1 MTPEEPVNNLLYRAS
16 EVRAK
21 IGCGVTKF
29 YELINDGT
37 LDARRF
43 GSRTYITGESLERFV
58 KNLPSVRTPTMMKER
73 QEPQAGSGDP
83 QSGVEQSRRS
93 RFTSVA
99 ARPADAT

>member
-1 MTPEEPVNNLLYRAS
+1 MNNLLYRAS
-16 EVRAK
+16 EARAA

-43 GSRTYITGESLERFV
+43 GRRTYITGESLERFA
-58 KNLPSVRTPTMMKER
+58 KNLPSVSTPTMMKER
-73 QEPQAGSGDP
+73 QEAQAGSGDP
-83 QSGVEQSRRS
+83 QPLEADNGVDRQSPRS

-99 ARPADAT
+99 PRAPVAE